1 LSLCGSGLV
10 LQAAFSDCL
19 FLDLL
24 SHFQDL
30 CASSVIDVGGSQGRG
45 HSVMVTVFPRQTPFD
60 GASKVSGTGAGTGAG
75 TVTGP
80 SAGTKPRRWTADLLT
95 AFNRPHRIAIPVLLC
110 QLADRFTKQPPPVAD
125 PEEMASILNRAAL
138 LETQF
143 GRLHV
148 AEILCHDQISW
159 VARRVIPEHGT
170 GYAYLGFQPWI
181 NLARLDQ
188 IRGKQIRPYT
198 GSLCPEI
205 VQTGRFQSHTGSH
218 CIQ

>member
-1 LSLCGSGLV
+1 
-10 LQAAFSDCL
+10 
-19 FLDLL
+19 
-24 SHFQDL
+24 
-30 CASSVIDVGGSQGRG
+30 
-45 HSVMVTVFPRQTPFD
+45 MVTVFPRQTPFD
-60 GASKVSGTGAGTGAG
+60 GASKVSGTGAGTGTGTGTG

-110 QLADRFTKQPPPVAD
+110 QLEDRFTKQPPPVAD

>member
-1 LSLCGSGLV
+1 M

-110 QLADRFTKQPPPVAD
+110 QLADRFTKQPPHVAD

-188 IRGKQIRPYT
+188 IRAK
-198 GSLCPEI
+198 
-205 VQTGRFQSHTGSH
+205 
-218 CIQ
+218 